1 MEASS
6 LSIKSFG
13 RLVKLDKGWSHAHA
27 PRPATIRFLQKDL
40 AFSFIVFMS
49 SSSSW
54 PIRSALFFLDAMWGS
69 CGCRSRRRSLEASRI
84 RSIDVSNPTTLSTRR
99 DSGTRT
105 MPGIE
110 EQRHIVLCQCTPI
123 TCVQCE
129 EQTLQNLAN
138 AARHPRA
145 RSKSLLAGSK
155 ASATAKVKKKIH
167 NEHC

>member
-1 MEASS
+1 MHPGQLPSGFFRKIS
-6 LSIKSFG
+6 LSHS
-13 RLVKLDKGWSHAHA
+13 L
-27 PRPATIRFLQKDL
+27 FLCRAAAAGQFD
-40 AFSFIVFMS
+40 
-49 SSSSW
+49 
-54 PIRSALFFLDAMWGS
+54 RSTLFFFLDAMWGS

-123 TCVQCE
+123 TCVHCE

-155 ASATAKVKKKIH
+155 ASATAKVKKKKYTTSTAS
-167 NEHC
+167 